1 VRHELASLQLEPRP
15 LGWEAVCDCGWSTRY
30 RSRLGVV
37 KRWHD
42 HAVEM
47 LEAQPEQVRS

>member
-15 LGWEAVCDCGWSTRY
+15 VGWEAVCDCGWSARY
-30 RSRLGVV
+30 RSWHTVI

-47 LEAQPEQVRS
+47 LEAQPERVQA